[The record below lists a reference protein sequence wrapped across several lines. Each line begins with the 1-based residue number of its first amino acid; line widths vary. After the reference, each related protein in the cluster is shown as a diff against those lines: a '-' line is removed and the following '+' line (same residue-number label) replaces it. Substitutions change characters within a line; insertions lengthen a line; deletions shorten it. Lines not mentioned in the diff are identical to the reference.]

1 MSTSTGVQPLQGPP
15 AAGLFQGRRIVVVS
29 DADAVPSAPMQA
41 HLGPR
46 EAGQEDTLTVIA
58 LPLAFDGTPPTMG
71 TIAASNSVT
80 PPPSVLAVDAEGA
93 HAYVVETLGQRGP
106 DAHLLTDLDAGST
119 VRAYDIRDAAKPQ
132 LLFAYPAGHMPQAV
146 SLHPR
151 GGLLAIACG
160 DVFAILGP
168 DPHPSLRLIPVGPG
182 GFGDAS
188 VLVPP
193 SEDGEPMVPSYVE
206 WHPNG
211 ELFAACFPW
220 RDEVRLYAAH
230 RVPELWI
237 EPVGPPIRTGR
248 FPFTGRFTPDGRH
261 FLTTDVLWGS
271 KAEAAEGE
279 PGEGRLSLL
288 RIDPDTGAGEKI
300 GEAAVGRNPGGL
312 AVSRDGR
319 LVVTSNLR
327 RSHLAWGDPRLDRQ
341 CSLSLLTFDPADG
354 RLETVGEELFDGLRP
369 EGVAFDADG
378 KFVVVTVFD
387 HLDLVHRR
395 GELRFFEVVREG
407 GAPRLRPTYYS
418 IEVMRGPHTVVVV

>member
-15 AAGLFQGRRIVVVS
+15 ASGLFQGRRIVVVS
-29 DADAVPSAPMQA
+29 DADAIPSAPLHA
-41 HLGPR
+41 RLGPR
-46 EAGQEDTLTVIA
+46 EAGQEDTLTVIE
-58 LPLAFDGTPPTMG
+58 LPLAFDGTPPRMG

-93 HAYVVETLGQRGP
+93 HAYVIETLGQRGP

-119 VRAYDIRDAAKPQ
+119 VRAYAITDATRPE

-151 GGLLAIACG
+151 GGLLALAGG

-168 DPHPSLRLIPVGPG
+168 DPHPSLRLIPVGPN
-182 GFGDAS
+182 GFGDAF
-188 VLVPP
+188 VLVPRG
-193 SEDGEPMVPSYVE
+193 EDGEPIVPSYVE
-206 WHPNG
+206 WHPSG
-211 ELFAACFPW
+211 ELLAACFPW

-230 RVPELWI
+230 RTPELWI
-237 EPVGPPIRTGR
+237 EPLGLPIRTGR
-248 FPFTGRFTPDGRH
+248 FPFEGRFTPDGRH
-261 FLTTDVLWGS
+261 LLTTDLQRGS
-271 KAEAAEGE
+271 DAGDDV
-279 PGEGRLSLL
+279 PEGRVSVL
-288 RIDPDTGAGEKI
+288 RIDSATGAGEKI
-300 GEAAVGRNPGGL
+300 GEAVVGRNPGGL

-319 LVVTSNLR
+319 RVVTSNLR
-327 RSHLAWGDPRLDRQ
+327 LSHLAWGDPRLDRQ
-341 CSLSLLTFDPADG
+341 CSLSLLTFDPATG

-395 GELRFFEVVREG
+395 GELRFFEVDEEG
-407 GAPRLRPTYYS
+407 GRPRLCPTYYS